1 MTNRVYRTA
10 GYYGDTLLD
19 AFHYNAY
26 NSTKSQWST
35 YVYEPTTTA
44 IDFTCQ
50 NDLAK
55 GIGKQ
60 GIGEGISK
68 HGIFY
73 PPVADNAQKYYDLMI
88 KPEVTQ
94 NLLVY
99 TAANSTEAADTEEA
113 NTTEAYDIV
122 HTALNYDEEKKEVL
136 IKGHHL
142 VANKTSVGTGNGT
155 ADGTTG
161 GFTTPYFHLVE
172 RTPEGKNSE
181 NENCSNND
189 FCAPIPF
196 TVTKH
201 AWYVRKPMYYAEE
214 TTGAWEGISLPFT
227 VNKVKAQVNGEITHF
242 YGTPTTD
249 ELADPAN
256 NTHTLHH
263 EYWLRGLTGVN
274 KEKATATFQRPGS
287 IKDGLFQAD
296 NAAKWDYSFKN
307 DFFMTTYGNKDY
319 NYKANPYYKEA
330 HTYNAYLALT
340 ANIPYV
346 VRFPG
351 YHYYEFDLSSKFYNE
366 YTQGLGIENPAQTVT
381 FHAYGREY
389 EPKDEEIVEKGA
401 IEIPITASTG
411 TLGVDGYS
419 HMGTFKAQKVANGT
433 IYGMNDKGTAF
444 SDKFAETSPFA
455 TVMPFRTYLTP
466 AATTSQARSSAAPSV
481 IRIADTTGIEKIEPD
496 VKITD
501 DDAPSG
507 NYLIVQPIGGRRI
520 RIESTYATQLQVF
533 STTGLLYRILD
544 VQPGTA
550 TYSGFYPSIYIFGNK
565 KVIVR

>member
-1 MTNRVYRTA
+1 MSREY
-10 GYYGDTLLD
+10 
-19 AFHYNAY
+19 
-26 NSTKSQWST
+26 
-35 YVYEPTTTA
+35 
-44 IDFTCQ
+44 I
-50 NDLAK
+50 
-55 GIGKQ
+55 
-60 GIGEGISK
+60 
-68 HGIFY
+68 
-73 PPVADNAQKYYDLMI
+73 
-88 KPEVTQ
+88 
-94 NLLVY
+94 
-99 TAANSTEAADTEEA
+99 EEA

-142 VANKTSVGTGNGT
+142 VANKNSNGT
-155 ADGTTG
+155 ADGTADV
-161 GFTTPYFHLVE
+161 FTTPYFHLVE

-181 NENCSNND
+181 NDDCSNND

-242 YGTPTTD
+242 YGTPTAD
-249 ELADPAN
+249 EQTNPVTN
-256 NTHTLHH
+256 KHTLHH

-274 KEKATATFQRPGS
+274 TGGNTEGNTGVNTGETTATFQRPGS
-287 IKDGLFQAD
+287 EAGLFQAE
-296 NAAKWDYSFKN
+296 NAASWAYKFKN
-307 DFFMTTYGNKDY
+307 DFFVRTYESKLYNKVD
-319 NYKANPYYKEA
+319 NPYYNEA
-330 HTYNAYLALT
+330 HTYNDYLALT

-351 YHYYEFDLSSKFYNE
+351 YRYYEFDLSSKFYNE
-366 YTQGLGIENPAQTVT
+366 YTQGLGINTPAQTVT
-381 FHAYGREY
+381 FHAYGTEY
-389 EPKDEEIVEKGA
+389 QPKDEEEVVEKGA
-401 IEIPITASTG
+401 IDIPITASTG
-411 TLGVDGYS
+411 TLDVNGYS

-444 SDKFAETSPFA
+444 SDAFAETSPFA

-466 AATTSQARSSAAPSV
+466 AATTSQTRSSAAPSV

-501 DDAPSG
+501 DDDPSG

-533 STTGLLYRILD
+533 STTGQLYRILD

>member
-1 MTNRVYRTA
+1 
-10 GYYGDTLLD
+10 
-19 AFHYNAY
+19 
-26 NSTKSQWST
+26 
-35 YVYEPTTTA
+35 
-44 IDFTCQ
+44 
-50 NDLAK
+50 
-55 GIGKQ
+55 
-60 GIGEGISK
+60 
-68 HGIFY
+68 
-73 PPVADNAQKYYDLMI
+73 
-88 KPEVTQ
+88 
-94 NLLVY
+94 
-99 TAANSTEAADTEEA
+99 
-113 NTTEAYDIV
+113 
-122 HTALNYDEEKKEVL
+122 
-136 IKGHHL
+136 
-142 VANKTSVGTGNGT
+142 
-155 ADGTTG
+155 
-161 GFTTPYFHLVE
+161 
-172 RTPEGKNSE
+172 
-181 NENCSNND
+181 
-189 FCAPIPF
+189 
-196 TVTKH
+196 
-201 AWYVRKPMYYAEE
+201 MYYAEE

-242 YGTPTTD
+242 YGTPTED
-249 ELADPAN
+249 EQTNPAK

-274 KEKATATFQRPGS
+274 TEGNTGVNTGETTATFQRPGNEA
-287 IKDGLFQAD
+287 GLFQVK
-296 NAAKWDYSFKN
+296 NAASWAYKFKN
-307 DFFMTTYGNKDY
+307 DFFVRTYENKLY
-319 NYKANPYYKEA
+319 NKVDNPYYNNVHEYKD
-330 HTYNAYLALT
+330 YLALT

-366 YTQGLGIENPAQTVT
+366 YTQGLGIETPAQTVT

-389 EPKDEEIVEKGA
+389 EPKDEEVVEQGA
-401 IEIPITASTG
+401 IEIPITTSTG
-411 TLGVDGYS
+411 TLDVNGYS

-444 SDKFAETSPFA
+444 SDAFAETSPFA

-501 DDAPSG
+501 DDDPSG

-533 STTGLLYRILD
+533 STTGQLYRILD

>member
-1 MTNRVYRTA
+1 M
-10 GYYGDTLLD
+10 
-19 AFHYNAY
+19 
-26 NSTKSQWST
+26 
-35 YVYEPTTTA
+35 YEPKTTA

-50 NDLAK
+50 NDGNNLP
-55 GIGKQ
+55 
-60 GIGEGISK
+60 
-68 HGIFY
+68 GIFY
-73 PPVADNAQKYYDLMI
+73 PPVADNAQKFYDLSI
-88 KPEVTQ
+88 KSEVTR

-99 TAANSTEAADTEEA
+99 TAANSTDAE
-113 NTTEAYDIV
+113 NQTEAYDIV
-122 HTALNYDEEKKEVL
+122 NKELHYDEETKETL
-136 IKGHHL
+136 IDGHHL
-142 VANKTSVGTGNGT
+142 VK
-155 ADGTTG
+155 DGIAG

-181 NENCSNND
+181 NDDCSNND

-214 TTGAWEGISLPFT
+214 TTGAWEGISMPFT

-249 ELADPAN
+249 DPAK

-274 KEKATATFQRPGS
+274 TGGNTGETTATFQRPGS
-287 IKDGLFQAD
+287 EEGLFQVE
-296 NAAKWDYSFKN
+296 NAAKWNYTFKN
-307 DFFMTTYGNKDY
+307 DFFVKTYESKLYNKVD
-319 NYKANPYYKEA
+319 NPYY
-330 HTYNAYLALT
+330 NAEQKYYDYLALT

-351 YHYYEFDLSSKFYNE
+351 YRYYEFDLSSEFYNK
-366 YTQGLGIENPAQTVT
+366 YTQGLGIDTPAQTVT

-389 EPKDEEIVEKGA
+389 EPKDEEIVEKRA

-411 TLGVDGYS
+411 TLDVNGYS

-444 SDKFAETSPFA
+444 SDAFAETSPFA

-501 DDAPSG
+501 DDDPSG

-533 STTGLLYRILD
+533 STTGQLYRILD